1 MANPQLANGH
11 TEIANEILEHLI
23 LLHLPPNQW
32 QVLLYII
39 RKTYGF
45 HKKVDH
51 IANSQIITATGLCK
65 AVISRALHS
74 LADSNIISRDNKTI
88 GLQKDWTQW
97 QKLAIS
103 STSDDEKLAIL
114 STSDDEKLAILSQEL
129 AILSHELAESS
140 TKVSNSVV
148 SRGGRGGV
156 LQKKKETITKETIQK
171 KEERKS
177 YGEEFKVVLLSDE
190 EYQKLIDKFGEL
202 GVRERIEALAFH
214 VQSKGTKYQ
223 SHYATILNWER
234 RKKQEGRRGKSERP
248 AQGQSY
254 EDWFKNG

>member
-51 IANSQIITATGLCK
+51 IANSQIMTATGLCK

-103 STSDDEKLAIL
+103 STSDDEKLAIS
-114 STSDDEKLAILSQEL
+114 STSDDEKLAILSHEL
-129 AILSHELAESS
+129 AILSHELAKSS
-140 TKVSNSVV
+140 TKVSSPAVA
-148 SRGGRGGV
+148 
-156 LQKKKETITKETIQK
+156 QKKKETITKETIQK

-202 GVRERIEALAFH
+202 GTQERIEALAFH